1 MIIKE
6 IRIKNFRSY
15 YGDNNRFEL
24 SNGLTLIL
32 GDNGDG
38 KTTFFDALQW
48 LFNTTIDK
56 GNIDHMSEMRKS
68 KMEVG
73 EQDEVS
79 VFMSFEHDG
88 EKSVEKSFLVERVD
102 ENLFRVGKLVYKG
115 YETIGSERVQVSGKN
130 LIDRCY
136 DAFIQRF
143 SMFKGESELNV
154 FENATALKD
163 LVDKFSDIRK
173 FDDFVDY
180 TTLFEE
186 KSNSAYLKE
195 MKSDKKVANEAKSLE
210 TQITHLDEEISSKK
224 KKIKEKTISLEVFSK
239 RLGELE
245 ANQETSE
252 RYKDIQSRLKT
263 KEEKK
268 QNLRHKLV
276 KLIIIM
282 PFWTKCGF
290 YVLSQI
296 FFRSLNKSVRHSVEK
311 KDSKRRI
318 MTVRKP

>member
-68 KMEVG
+68 KMEIG

-88 EKSVEKSFLVERVD
+88 EKSVEKSFTVERVSED
-102 ENLFRVGKLVYKG
+102 FFRVGNLVYRG
-115 YETIGSERVQVSGKN
+115 YETIGAERVQVSGKT

-143 SMFKGESELNV
+143 SMFRVS
-154 FENATALKD
+154 
-163 LVDKFSDIRK
+163 
-173 FDDFVDY
+173 
-180 TTLFEE
+180 
-186 KSNSAYLKE
+186 
-195 MKSDKKVANEAKSLE
+195 
-210 TQITHLDEEISSKK
+210 
-224 KKIKEKTISLEVFSK
+224 
-239 RLGELE
+239 
-245 ANQETSE
+245 
-252 RYKDIQSRLKT
+252 
-263 KEEKK
+263 
-268 QNLRHKLV
+268 QN
-276 KLIIIM
+276 
-282 PFWTKCGF
+282 
-290 YVLSQI
+290 
-296 FFRSLNKSVRHSVEK
+296 
-311 KDSKRRI
+311 
-318 MTVRKP
+318 